1 MVFALALPHKARDC
15 PAAHK
20 EKMDGFGRLLSREN
34 LEARGIKLVEGY
46 VDQL

>member
-1 MVFALALPHKARDC
+1 MFFALALPHKASDC

-20 EKMDGFGRLLSREN
+20 EKMEGFGQLLSGEN
-34 LEARGIKLVEGY
+34 LGRRGIKLVEGY